1 MKFWSIFIF
10 IIGCVLIW
18 SLRYITELEPSL
30 ILTYEGLWASISGVI
45 LTLWQV
51 VQLKDTTKATK
62 EAVKATRKQM
72 DLILSVSDVSK
83 HVANLRFVKE
93 YLTSDKIEMARL
105 RLGDVKDFM
114 SKIGY
119 IDDLDYDNYTYKR
132 LINSLEANLNS
143 IEQEMN
149 KTQLIDKNVFCK
161 DLEKVASFL
170 MDVENKLKSRKY
182 E

>member
-1 MKFWSIFIF
+1 MKFWSVFIF
-10 IIGCVLIW
+10 IIGCILIW
-18 SLRYITELEPSL
+18 MLKYISMLDTSQ
-30 ILTYEGLWASISGVI
+30 ILTYEGLWASIFGVI

-51 VQLKDTTKATK
+51 MQLKDTAKATK

-93 YLTSDKIEMARL
+93 YMTNDKTEMARL

-119 IDDLDYDNYTYKR
+119 IDDLEYDINTYKR

-143 IEQEMN
+143 IELEIN

-170 MDVENKLKSRKY
+170 MDIENKLKSRKY